1 MIVYGKEILEEYV
14 AKHAITKSAI
24 DRWLQIIEESTFS
37 DFNDLKS
44 TFPTVSYAGNE
55 RYVFNLKGN
64 NYRII
69 TVIAFIGDS
78 IVVRWI
84 GTHGEYDKI
93 KDCSKI

>member
-1 MIVYGKEILEEYV
+1 MIVYGKEILEAFV
-14 AKHAITKSAI
+14 IKHAITKNAV
-24 DRWLQIIEESTFS
+24 DRWLQIIEESTFN
-37 DFNDLKS
+37 DFNDLKAA
-44 TFPTVSYAGNE
+44 FPTADYVGNE

-69 TVIAFIGDS
+69 TVIAFIGNA

-84 GTHGEYDKI
+84 GTHAEYDKI